1 MTEYEQNRARHLCV
15 PGGSIRLPRCLCEH
29 ATLTPAMIE
38 HTDTRDG
45 VEWNYYPVCP
55 VHGIRAI
62 EPVMTGDMKPATTLA
77 GKARVVSKELS
88 R

>member
-1 MTEYEQNRARHLCV
+1 MTTYETNRARYLAV

-29 ATLTPAMIE
+29 ASLTPAMIE
-38 HTDTRDG
+38 YTTVQNG

-62 EPVMTGDMKPATTLA
+62 EPVLTSDLKPVVTLA
-77 GKARVVSKELS
+77 GTRVTNERLS
-88 R
+88 